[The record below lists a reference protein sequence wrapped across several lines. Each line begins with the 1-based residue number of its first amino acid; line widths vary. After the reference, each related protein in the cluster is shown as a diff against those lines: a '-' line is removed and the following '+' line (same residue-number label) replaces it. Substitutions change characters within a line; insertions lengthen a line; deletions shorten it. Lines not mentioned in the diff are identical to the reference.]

1 MSDVVVL
8 CYHAVSPEW
17 PAQMSVTPER
27 FEQQLRLLVGRGYR
41 GATFAEAAT
50 ARPHRRTLAVTF
62 DDGLR
67 SVLERAAPL
76 LQELGLPAT
85 VFVATELVGLGE
97 PMSWP
102 GVERWVDGPHARE
115 LVPLGWDEL
124 RGLQDRGWEIGS
136 HTRTHARLLGVDHAR
151 LADELAGSRK
161 RIEAELGQPCRT
173 IAYPFGE
180 ADERV
185 IAAAGDAGYDAG
197 CGLPTSFRRVSA
209 LAWPRTGVWH
219 SDGPVSFRL
228 KVARPV
234 RLLQASPAFHA
245 LDRPRRAVK
254 RVLHPG
260 RIVRGWADD

>member
-1 MSDVVVL
+1 MITQLASNSAGNAAHAFYPTVRAARADGRPRRADVVAGCRAL
-8 CYHAVSPEW
+8 
-17 PAQMSVTPER
+17 
-27 FEQQLRLLVGRGYR
+27 GRR
-41 GATFAEAAT
+41 AARAR
-50 ARPHRRTLAVTF
+50 ARPA
-62 DDGLR
+62 GLGR
-67 SVLERAAPL
+67 APRAA
-76 LQELGLPAT
+76 
-85 VFVATELVGLGE
+85 
-97 PMSWP
+97 
-102 GVERWVDGPHARE
+102 GP
-115 LVPLGWDEL
+115 
-124 RGLQDRGWEIGS
+124 GWEIGS
-136 HTRTHARLLGVDHAR
+136 HTRTHARLLGVDDAR